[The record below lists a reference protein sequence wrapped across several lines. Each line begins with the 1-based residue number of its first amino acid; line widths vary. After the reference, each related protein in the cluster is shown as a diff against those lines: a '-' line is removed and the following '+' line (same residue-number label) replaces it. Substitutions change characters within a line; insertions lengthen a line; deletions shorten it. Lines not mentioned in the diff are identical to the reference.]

1 MTNPFNALSDQSLY
15 NSYNYYRKRYPHK
28 SSEDIINRCIETRI
42 CDKREPFEKKE
53 VEIISE
59 PWTPPD
65 GEIIYEDTRYIYYT
79 DKVWSK
85 DRWKIISTKYSPRLK
100 LYKCYLKTK
109 DNVRFLY
116 TIGTIPT
123 YITSKSSKK

>member
-1 MTNPFNALSDQSLY
+1 MTNPFNALSEQSMY
-15 NSYNYYRKRYPHK
+15 NSYNYYRRRYPHK
-28 SSEDIINRCIETRI
+28 SSEDIISRCIETRI

-53 VEIISE
+53 VEISE

-65 GEIIYEDTRYIYYT
+65 GDIIFEDKRYIYYT

-85 DRWKIISTKYSPRLK
+85 DRWKIITTKYYPRK
-100 LYKCYLKTK
+100 KVYKCGIRTE
-109 DNVRFLY
+109 DNLHFVY

-123 YITSKSSKK
+123 YIPPKSSKK